1 MTLSKVN
8 QTEKDKYCF
17 HFYVESKKIKQMNK
31 CNEQKKTDRENR
43 QMVARE
49 DRDGKGKIGEVD

>member
-1 MTLSKVN
+1 
-8 QTEKDKYCF
+8 
-17 HFYVESKKIKQMNK
+17 MNK